1 LRAGSELGTSPKLLD
16 GMVQWLFLNKKL
28 NHWKS
33 TRATA
38 EVIYSLTHYL
48 SKTKQLGVR
57 EEATVTMGAKSYPF
71 AFDPAKY
78 TGKKNQILITADDVT
93 EKLLPIKV
101 EKSTKGHMF
110 ASATWH
116 YSTEKL
122 PKEARGDFFGVTR
135 QYFKRVKDTDGAKLL
150 PLSEGQQVQVG
161 DEVEV
166 QLSLTAKHAAEYV
179 HLRDPRAAG
188 FEPVDVISTHKWDLG
203 IGWFEEIR
211 DSGTNFFFEGLPQ
224 GQYTFKYR
232 IRAATSGTFKT
243 SPATVQ
249 PLYAPEF
256 VGFSAGNL
264 LKVE

>member
-1 LRAGSELGTSPKLLD
+1 MRPHARNNAAGPC
-16 GMVQWLFLNKKL
+16 
-28 NHWKS
+28 
-33 TRATA
+33 
-38 EVIYSLTHYL
+38 
-48 SKTKQLGVR
+48 
-57 EEATVTMGAKSYPF
+57 
-71 AFDPAKY
+71 
-78 TGKKNQILITADDVT
+78 
-93 EKLLPIKV
+93 LP
-101 EKSTKGHMF
+101 
-110 ASATWH
+110 
-116 YSTEKL
+116 
-122 PKEARGDFFGVTR
+122 RGDFFGVTR